1 MASAEPIPESEAD
14 AHLQICED
22 LMVLNCMSFV
32 ANMDSSMVTLRN
44 ATREQAEALGE
55 LIIRG
60 ADIVRINV
68 IRTSEELMVEDIKAV
83 CKAIEGCGRDIKLAV
98 DETSLDGDLAHR
110 HPANQLP
117 HLWITHMEV
126 DLSIVLGPSAPY
138 LATMTHCLPSA
149 CVVAATSTKKFRL
162 WPTHFCILTTHLLR
176 SGCATAISTQLWERH
191 SHACSPVTARL
202 QPSP

>member
-117 HLWITHMEV
+117 HLWI
-126 DLSIVLGPSAPY
+126 
-138 LATMTHCLPSA
+138 
-149 CVVAATSTKKFRL
+149 
-162 WPTHFCILTTHLLR
+162 
-176 SGCATAISTQLWERH
+176 
-191 SHACSPVTARL
+191 L
-202 QPSP
+202 QA